1 MIVFLMTE
9 ILQNFHEQIFGVD
22 RLLIAITAL
31 ILVTILGMVRGP
43 LGGHAT
49 PFFWH
54 LVDIA
59 FGRFGAR
66 MDKIGRPKGDLIF
79 RGFLLC
85 VFVLALCFLLGRF
98 LGVMSAHYTTWSLIE
113 IGSLS
118 ILLTSGA
125 VFVGVGQLYRALN
138 NDKKVNQGAYYTVA
152 RSTRTDLSGSDDYTI
167 TRMGMGLTL
176 KMFDKGVVAPIF
188 WYLIAGLAG
197 AYIYAGLA
205 VLAWRFGRE
214 GHGSGFGSA
223 ALELEKLLG
232 FVPNLLSGV
241 LVALA
246 GLLTPTAGMTRSFLG
261 MLRFRGS
268 ASYAEG
274 GLPLTAAA
282 YALKVSLGGPT
293 TDLEGRSV
301 ARSWVGPVNATAQ
314 LEAKHLHRAVYI
326 SFMAHLL
333 FLASLFGA
341 LLFVQNGWNL
351 ALF

>member
-1 MIVFLMTE
+1 MIVFIMTE
-9 ILQNFHEQIFGVD
+9 ILQNFHEQIFGAD
-22 RLLIAITAL
+22 RILIAIVAL
-31 ILVTILGMVRGP
+31 ILVTLLGMVRGP

-54 LVDIA
+54 LIDIA
-59 FGRFGAR
+59 FGSFGAR
-66 MDKIGRPKGDLIF
+66 MDKPNRLKGDLIF

-85 VFVLALCFLLGRF
+85 VFVLAICFLLGRF
-98 LGVMSAHYTTWSLIE
+98 LGLMSAHYTTGSLIE
-113 IGSLS
+113 VGSLS

-125 VFVGVGQLYRALN
+125 VFAGVGRLYRALTN
-138 NDKKVNQGAYYTVA
+138 KKVTRGAYYTVA
-152 RSTRTDLSGSDDYTI
+152 RSTRTDLSASDDYTI
-167 TRMGMGLTL
+167 TRMGMGLVL
-176 KMFDKGVVAPIF
+176 RMFDKGVVAPIF
-188 WYLIAGLAG
+188 WYLIAGITG

-223 ALELEKLLG
+223 ALELEKIMG

-241 LVALA
+241 LVAFA
-246 GLLTPTAGMTRSFLG
+246 GLLTPTAGMTRSLLG
-261 MLRFRGS
+261 LMTSKGS

-293 TDLEGRSV
+293 TDLEGRGI

-333 FLASLFGA
+333 FLASLCGA
-341 LLFVQNGWNL
+341 LLFVHNGWNL
-351 ALF
+351 SLF